1 MRKIEIKKT
10 IYFPKIDTELKLWK
24 INDVS
29 SLKEQNYISVNKG
42 GKIKTEFIENEIKAK
57 QKYDLQ
63 ENKLQKI
70 EDTYILRRK

>member
-29 SLKEQNYISVNKG
+29 SLKEQNYISVNKR

>member
-24 INDVS
+24 IKDD
-29 SLKEQNYISVNKG
+29 LLIEQNYISITKG
-42 GKIKTEFIENEIKAK
+42 PKIKTEFVENEVKAK

-63 ENKLQKI
+63 KNKLQKI
-70 EDTYILRRK
+70 EDNFQEE